1 MTTLKLS
8 PSDVRVPAGLSY
20 HLSDVYLEE
29 LNKAIQTGKPPH
41 PAPLAPLLNPF
52 FILAAQTPST
62 VTYQRVESALF
73 GPLFTALT
81 SGPDEDVTSSS
92 KRVRRPV
99 VDELDYPYL
108 IANSC
113 MCDPKTEGQLRSELL
128 KKKMLRVVFD
138 VASRT
143 DTRDANRRKLYNLW
157 KRAADEDGED

>member
-41 PAPLAPLLNPF
+41 PAPLASLLNPF

-143 DTRDANRRKLYNLW
+143 DTRDANRRKLYSLW